1 MSDIERDAPF
11 RVVIDGERRL
21 EDVPVREIASML
33 DGLASLIARASA
45 DILHR
50 PIRPGSGRQE
60 GPIEDAARI
69 RLVSLTSGS
78 ISAGVLPAAPK
89 PLPEGGFD
97 HGAETLSEQA
107 FGLVLNVAAGEAEGH
122 GDLARALVEFTD
134 RFVGRDAGAV
144 LRLRDQRPN
153 REREVVVDTER
164 RLEIAK
170 YLGAA
175 SATRTATDNV
185 TGRIFE
191 ANVEA
196 NSAQV
201 RTSTGERVDVEFDA
215 EHATEIKQLLGDRAA
230 LRGEI
235 TFDPRTQRAKT
246 VHVREIL
253 AGDQLGLDFDGV
265 DFWTD
270 RPVAELVA
278 EAGAK
283 PVEDPADLEVRG
295 ITAGEWSALYEALG
309 IG

>member
-1 MSDIERDAPF
+1 MSEIERDAPF
-11 RVVIDGERRL
+11 RVVIDSERRL

-78 ISAGVLPAAPK
+78 INAGVLPAAPR

-107 FGLVLNVAAGEAEGH
+107 FGLVLNVADGQTEGH
-122 GDLARALVEFTD
+122 VDLARALVEFTE
-134 RFVGRDAGAV
+134 RFVGRHAGAV
-144 LRLRDQRPN
+144 LRLQDNRPDHA
-153 REREVVVDTER
+153 REVVVDTHR

-170 YLGAA
+170 YVGVVGAMK
-175 SATRTATDNV
+175 TATEDV

-191 ANVEA
+191 ANVET

-201 RTSTGERVDVEFDA
+201 RTTAGERVDVEFEV
-215 EHATEIKQLLGDRAA
+215 EHATEIKRLLGDRAA

-253 AGDQLGLDFDGV
+253 AGAQLGFDFDGV
-265 DFWTD
+265 DFWVD
-270 RPVAELVA
+270 RPIAELMA
-278 EAGAK
+278 ETGAE
-283 PVEDPADLEVRG
+283 PVEDPADLELPGV
-295 ITAGEWSALYEALG
+295 TAGQWSALYEALG